1 MTPFYSGV
9 IGYYLIGALVISIL
23 LFFNKNK
30 RMNYLLTILFMV
42 LQWAFTIYEYNHIN
56 KVDLVYFTPDSLAII
71 FIVILSLICVPAFYH
86 SHIYCNSKNENPRHR
101 GIYFAATV
109 LLLTALSAAYL
120 SNHIA
125 ITWIFVE
132 LTTLSSSALIYHRR
146 NKNSL
151 EGTWK
156 YLFVCSISITLVFIG
171 ILFLSFAVQQSG
183 GTDLFYKEMFEK
195 ASVMNVFWLKLA
207 FLFIFTGFTSKAALV
222 PMYTAGIDAK
232 DKAPSPSGA
241 LLSSVLMNVGFIGIF
256 RFYEIISPTSIFPWA
271 NKIILITGF
280 LSIFVATVYM
290 LRVKNLKR
298 MFAYSSVEH
307 MGLIMLGLASGGIGR
322 YAAILH
328 LVLHSFA
335 KPTLFFQMGQVY
347 RIYKS
352 KSIYDIG
359 DYFKYNLSGSMVL
372 LLAFFVVTA
381 MPPSGMFVS
390 EFLIFRS
397 IFESGNILLLAIVL
411 LLLTMIIWSFGKNIF
426 KMLFI
431 KPVNFDDSNVE
442 KISPFES
449 LSQFILLAL
458 VIYLG
463 LNPPAELVNLIN
475 DTISNLPK

>member
-1 MTPFYSGV
+1 MAPFYSGL
-9 IGYYLIGALVISIL
+9 IGYYLIGAFVISIL
-23 LFFNKNK
+23 LFFNRNK
-30 RMNYLLTILFMV
+30 WMNYLLTILFVV
-42 LQWAFTIYEYNHIN
+42 LQWTFTIYEYNHIN
-56 KVDLVYFTPDSLAII
+56 ITELVYFTPDALAIL
-71 FIVILSLICVPAFYH
+71 FLVVLSIVCVPAFYH

-146 NKNSL
+146 NIHSL

-207 FLFIFTGFTSKAALV
+207 FLFIFTGYTSKAALV

-232 DKAPSPSGA
+232 DKAPSPAGA

-256 RFYEIISPTSIFPWA
+256 RFYEIISPTSIFNWA
-271 NKIILITGF
+271 NNIIFIAGF

-335 KPTLFFQMGQVY
+335 KPALFFQMGQVY

-352 KSIYDIG
+352 KSIYDVG
-359 DYFKYNLSGSMVL
+359 DYFKYNLSGAMVL

-390 EFLIFRS
+390 EFLLFRS
-397 IFESGNILLLAIVL
+397 LFESGNILLLGVIL

-431 KPVNFDDSNVE
+431 KPVNFNDVNVE
-442 KISPFES
+442 KINPVES
-449 LSQFILLAL
+449 LSQYILLGL

-475 DTISNLPK
+475 DSISNLPK

>member
-1 MTPFYSGV
+1 
-9 IGYYLIGALVISIL
+9 
-23 LFFNKNK
+23 
-30 RMNYLLTILFMV
+30 MV
-42 LQWAFTIYEYNHIN
+42 LQWGLTIYEFDHLNV
-56 KVDLVYFTPDSLAII
+56 VDFQYFSPDSLAII
-71 FIVILSLICVPAFYH
+71 FLVVLSILCVPAIYH
-86 SHIYCNSKNENPRHR
+86 SHVYCNSKAEIPRNR
-101 GIYFAATV
+101 GIYFSALVV
-109 LLLTALSAAYL
+109 LFAALSAAYL

-146 NKNSL
+146 NSRSL

-156 YLFVCSISITLVFIG
+156 YIFVCSISITLVFIG
-171 ILFLSFAVQQSG
+171 ILFLSIAVQRTGS
-183 GTDLFYKEMFEK
+183 TNLFYQGLFNS
-195 ASVMNVFWLKLA
+195 AAGMNVFWLKLA
-207 FLFIFTGFTSKAALV
+207 FLFIFTGFTCKAGLV

-232 DKAPSPSGA
+232 DKAPSPAGA
-241 LLSSVLMNVGFIGIF
+241 IFGSALMNVGFIGIF
-256 RFYEIISPTSIFPWA
+256 RFYQVIGPTSIFEWA
-271 NKIILITGF
+271 NKIMLITGL

-307 MGLIMLGLASGGIGR
+307 MGLIMVGLAAGGIGR

-335 KPTLFFQMGQVY
+335 KPVLFFQMGQVY

-359 DYFKYNLSGSMVL
+359 DYFKYNLSGALVL
-372 LLAFFVVTA
+372 LFAFFTVTA

-390 EFLIFRS
+390 EFLIFRAL
-397 IFESGNILLLAIVL
+397 FEAKHIWIILFIM

-426 KMLFI
+426 KILFI
-431 KPVNFDDSNVE
+431 KPIGFNDTDVE

-463 LNPPAELVNLIN
+463 LFPPAGLVTLIN
-475 DTISNLPK
+475 GAVSNLPK